1 MAELHASGADAPH
14 TAVADLPITIR
25 LHATILPSPAAPDP
39 RLQQD
44 IQFELAWS
52 ALGRAWIAP
61 AAWWTAGHVRRH
73 LDSNGTYQSM
83 RLMFGGRI
91 LDDDDRMVDVLAP
104 LLPLNP
110 LAARETA
117 PVVVTFHVL
126 ARRAPGAVPHLQTV
140 QGHQQ
145 QHPID
150 TPLSAPVPSLHASQ
164 SPLAGPRSAPPRAT
178 IGTSSS
184 AFQPAASRDPAPALP
199 LPSRP
204 GPVPTAPTASPVDA
218 TSYYHDYYR
227 RNVKTHL
234 ELLAFLARTRP
245 MLAAEILL
253 PHVPHPTGT
262 ESSWAVTGDPST
274 IAFAAVELLRS
285 GSAPSTA
292 AQTARQFGL
301 PMPSIRAR
309 TARSASL
316 PPPPPRP
323 APAPAPAA
331 AAAAVP
337 RGIRAFNAN
346 DSWFFQPPPPF
357 RVVLQFFT
365 TFFVQV
371 LKWAFVLVL
380 FGRHLDERTHF
391 ILYTLG
397 FVVIFLGMTP
407 VARHASR
414 AHRQIQQGIRAWFL
428 PAPSAD
434 GTQAAPPNTVVT
446 AVASFVLS
454 LVPGSHPLD
463 PATSAAE
470 HLAAAEEM
478 ERMAAAAA
486 AGGEGAGGPQPA
498 GVM

>member
-1 MAELHASGADAPH
+1 MAELYASGADSPH

-25 LHATILPSPAAPDP
+25 LHATILPAPAAPDA

-44 IQFELAWS
+44 IQFALAWS
-52 ALGRAWIAP
+52 ALGRSWTAP
-61 AAWWTAGHVRRH
+61 AAWWTPGHLRRH

-91 LDDDDRMVDVLAP
+91 LDEEDRMVDVLAP
-104 LLPLNP
+104 LLPLTP
-110 LAARETA
+110 PAARETA
-117 PVVVTFHVL
+117 PIVVTFHVL
-126 ARRAPGAVPHLQTV
+126 ARRAPGAAGAVPVVPRLHPV
-140 QGHQQ
+140 QGQQ
-145 QHPID
+145 QQQSAIV
-150 TPLSAPVPSLHASQ
+150 TPLSAPVPSLHASR
-164 SPLAGPRSAPPRAT
+164 SPQVGPSSAPPQAMTAT
-178 IGTSSS
+178 TSSS
-184 AFQPAASRDPAPALP
+184 TPATAASRDPAPVP
-199 LPSRP
+199 PMPSRP
-204 GPVPTAPTASPVDA
+204 SLAPTAPTAFPTDA
-218 TSYYHDYYR
+218 ASYYHDYYR

-234 ELLAFLARTRP
+234 EVLAFLARTRP
-245 MLAAEILL
+245 ALAAEVLL
-253 PHVPHPTGT
+253 PHVPRQAGI
-262 ESSWAVTGDPST
+262 ESWAATGDPST

-285 GSAPSTA
+285 GSAPTST
-292 AQTARQFGL
+292 AQTARQSGV
-301 PMPSIRAR
+301 PMHPTR
-309 TARSASL
+309 TARTASL

-331 AAAAVP
+331 AAAP
-337 RGIRAFNAN
+337 PGIRAFHPNN
-346 DSWFFQPPPPF
+346 SWFFQPPPPF

-434 GTQAAPPNTVVT
+434 GAQAAPPNTVVT
-446 AVASFVLS
+446 AIASFVLS

-478 ERMAAAAA
+478 ERMAAAA
-486 AGGEGAGGPQPA
+486 GGAGGAQPA
-498 GVM
+498 GFM

>member
-14 TAVADLPITIR
+14 TSVADLPITIR
-25 LHATILPSPAAPDP
+25 LHATILPTPAAPDA

-44 IQFELAWS
+44 IQLELAWS

-73 LDSNGTYQSM
+73 LDSHNVYQSM

-91 LDDDDRMVDVLAP
+91 LDEDDRLVDVLAP
-104 LLPLNP
+104 LLPLTP

-117 PVVVTFHVL
+117 APVVVTFH
-126 ARRAPGAVPHLQTV
+126 GQ
-140 QGHQQ
+140 QQEQQQ
-145 QHPID
+145 QHPIV
-150 TPLSAPVPSLHASQ
+150 TPLSAPVPSLHASR

-178 IGTSSS
+178 TTSSP
-184 AFQPAASRDPAPALP
+184 AFTTAASRDPAPVP
-199 LPSRP
+199 SLPSP
-204 GPVPTAPTASPVDA
+204 APAAPTAPPADA
-218 TSYYHDYYR
+218 TAFYHEYYR
-227 RNVKTHL
+227 LNVKSHL
-234 ELLAFLARTRP
+234 EVFAFLARTRP
-245 MLAAEILL
+245 ALAAEVLL
-253 PHVPHPTGT
+253 PHVPRPPGT
-262 ESSWAVTGDPST
+262 ESSWDPSA
-274 IAFAAVELLRS
+274 IAFAAVDLLRS
-285 GSAPSTA
+285 GSAPTTM
-292 AQTARQFGL
+292 AQIERQSGL
-301 PMPSIRAR
+301 PMPPTRTR
-309 TARSASL
+309 TARSSSL

-331 AAAAVP
+331 AAAVP
-337 RGIRAFNAN
+337 RGIRAFNGN

-357 RVVLQFFT
+357 RVVLRFFA

-428 PAPSAD
+428 PAPSED

-454 LVPGSHPLD
+454 IVPGSHPLD

-478 ERMAAAAA
+478 ERMAAAA
-486 AGGEGAGGPQPA
+486 GGGAQPA